1 MLLEHW
7 DEHDDA
13 DNDDDNDDDDDDNDE
28 ELKHNLR
35 FFVNPA
41 TGAAGLQLSGSSH
54 VPAALQAFPYS
65 ALYSNAHLCN
75 ARLSNT
81 LQNNALCD

>member
-7 DEHDDA
+7 DEDDDA
-13 DNDDDNDDDDDDNDE
+13 DNDDDNDDDDDDENDD
-28 ELKHNLR
+28 NLR

-54 VPAALQAFPYS
+54 VPAALQAFPYT
-65 ALYSNAHLCN
+65 
-75 ARLSNT
+75 ARL
-81 LQNNALCD
+81 CDAMK